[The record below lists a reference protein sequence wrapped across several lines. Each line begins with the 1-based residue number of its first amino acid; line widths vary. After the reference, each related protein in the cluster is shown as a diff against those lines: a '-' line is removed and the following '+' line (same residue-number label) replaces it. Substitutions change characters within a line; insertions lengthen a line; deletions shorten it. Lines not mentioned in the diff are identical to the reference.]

1 MSNPVFFDI
10 LICIIS
16 LHVNDK
22 HVLYLCITTLIILL
36 TLYRKQVKVK
46 GQFKN
51 LVKGAKK
58 GATTG
63 VKRKMRQARRKKNK
77 N

>member
-1 MSNPVFFDI
+1 MLSSLTFVLFI
-10 LICIIS
+10 SICII
-16 LHVNDK
+16 
-22 HVLYLCITTLIILL
+22 TLTNLI
-36 TLYRKQVKVK
+36 TLYRKQMKVK

-63 VKRKMRQARRKKNK
+63 VKRKTRQARRKKNK

>member
-1 MSNPVFFDI
+1 MHF
-10 LICIIS
+10 
-16 LHVNDK
+16 NDK
-22 HVLYLCITTLIILL
+22 HILLYLYVTTLIILL

>member
-1 MSNPVFFDI
+1 MF
-10 LICIIS
+10 
-16 LHVNDK
+16 
-22 HVLYLCITTLIILL
+22 ITTLIILL

-51 LVKGAKK
+51 LVKGAQK